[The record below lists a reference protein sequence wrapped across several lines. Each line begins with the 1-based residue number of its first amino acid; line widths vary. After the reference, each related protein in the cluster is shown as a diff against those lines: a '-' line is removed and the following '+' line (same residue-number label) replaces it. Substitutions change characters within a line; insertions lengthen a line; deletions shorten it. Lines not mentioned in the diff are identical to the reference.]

1 MENFQVYRDIQAV
14 IEIAV
19 AAQEEFGIR
28 DSAIFLVVDILM
40 EKMGKC
46 LVLIVFGSVV
56 AGKNDIVVRSQIIL
70 IDSQRP

>member
-19 AAQEEFGIR
+19 AAQEEVGIR

-40 EKMGKC
+40 EKMGKR
-46 LVLIVFGSVV
+46 LVLVVFGNIMSR
-56 AGKNDIVVRSQIIL
+56 KNNIIVGGQ
-70 IDSQRP
+70 